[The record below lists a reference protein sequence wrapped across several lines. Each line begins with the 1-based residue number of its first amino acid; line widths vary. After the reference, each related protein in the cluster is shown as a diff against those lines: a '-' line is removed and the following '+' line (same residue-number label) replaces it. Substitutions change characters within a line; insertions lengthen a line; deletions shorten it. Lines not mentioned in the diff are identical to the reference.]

1 MLIAGGEDASA
12 LLNTAELYDPAGGTF
27 VATST
32 PMTSARGLHTATL
45 LPNRKV
51 LIAAG
56 LNASGGRVSTA
67 ELYDGTFTATSATMT
82 SARSDHTA
90 MLLSNGKV
98 LITGGFSGSAGLNT
112 AELYDPASGAS
123 GTFTATSAPMTSARS
138 RHSATLLANGKVL
151 IAGGLD
157 GSAIL
162 NTAEL
167 YDTGLG
173 FSDARRPVVSSLTN
187 PLCQPAN
194 LALSGSLFLGDS
206 EGSSG
211 GTNSSAAN
219 APLLR
224 LQRVDNDQLVFALS
238 QVFSASAFFSATLSG
253 LPSGRY
259 RAAIVSNAIPS
270 IEQIIDVETTPRL
283 GTYGTASVNLSGS
296 TTVTPSSLPA
306 GYSVV
311 LYPQTA
317 SGSSGFTGTLS
328 VNVTTGVVTVTN
340 AGPVGN
346 YTITVSSSTSCDSPT
361 TFTLNVIG
369 PPSSVTASGGTP
381 QSAQANAPFAAP
393 LQATVTD
400 SAGHPLNNLTV
411 IFTAPLSGASA
422 TLPGGSALTNAS
434 GVASITP
441 TANGT
446 LGSYNVTAVVG
457 ALMATFALTNT
468 PATPTSVLAT
478 ATTPTS
484 VSITWSGTPGA
495 TYEVLRIAAGA
506 VSSTI
511 GSSGAGSLTDST
523 VSANTSYLY
532 KVRAISPSATPYSAP
547 DLATTVIF
555 TDPTLVAG
563 TTAVKAAHFTEL
575 RTAVD
580 AVRTLAGMGGG
591 SYTDPTLT
599 AGVTLV
605 KAAHLTDL
613 RTALDAARSA
623 LLLPAVSYTRP
634 SIVAGTTTIAAAD
647 INDLRNGVR

>member
-1 MLIAGGEDASA
+1 
-12 LLNTAELYDPAGGTF
+12 
-27 VATST
+27 
-32 PMTSARGLHTATL
+32 
-45 LPNRKV
+45 
-51 LIAAG
+51 
-56 LNASGGRVSTA
+56 
-67 ELYDGTFTATSATMT
+67 MT
-82 SARSDHTA
+82 SARST
-90 MLLSNGKV
+90 
-98 LITGGFSGSAGLNT
+98 
-112 AELYDPASGAS
+112 
-123 GTFTATSAPMTSARS
+123 
-138 RHSATLLANGKVL
+138 HSATLLANGKVL
-151 IAGGLD
+151 IAGGS
-157 GSAIL
+157 SASATL

-211 GTNSSAAN
+211 GTTSSAAN

-224 LQRVDNDQLVFALS
+224 LQRVDNDQVVFALS
-238 QVFSASAFFSATLSG
+238 QVFSASAFFSATLNG

-270 IEQIIDVETTPRL
+270 IEQIIDVETTPLL

-306 GYSVV
+306 GYNNVF
-311 LYPQTA
+311 YPQSVA
-317 SGSSGFTGTLS
+317 GSSGFTGTLS
-328 VNVTTGVVTVTN
+328 VNEANGVVTVTN
-340 AGPVGN
+340 AAPIGD
-346 YTITVSSSTSCDSPT
+346 YTITVSSSTSCNSPT
-361 TFTLNVIG
+361 ATFTLKVIG

-393 LQATVTD
+393 LRATVTD

-411 IFTAPLSGASA
+411 IFTSPSSGASA

-441 TANGT
+441 TANGI
-446 LGSYNVTAVVG
+446 LGTYNVTAVVG
-457 ALMATFALTNT
+457 ALTATFALTNT
-468 PATPTSVLAT
+468 PATPTSVAAT

-484 VSITWSGTPGA
+484 VSITWNGTAGA

-599 AGVTLV
+599 AGVTVV
-605 KAAHLTDL
+605 KAAHMTDL

-623 LLLPAVSYTRP
+623 LLLPAIIYTRP